1 MARIAKKNYKNRR
14 LIFNVEVVYIGESI
28 DLKKAQEVLK
38 QYSCLNR
45 DHPLVLRLLD
55 NQFAVLTKFGAVS
68 F

>member
-38 QYSCLNR
+38 
-45 DHPLVLRLLD
+45 
-55 NQFAVLTKFGAVS
+55 
-68 F
+68 